1 MAYCIEEFNS
11 EFNGMEIV
19 WTDNVQYDFPVMT
32 CNNSAGIS
40 TNDRWIKALQQPTAD
55 QLKIFKTKSDH
66 VCTSF
71 FNTIWIKEQLQ
82 ANDLTDATECKI
94 HKGSMMVQ

>member
-40 TNDRWIKALQQPTAD
+40 TDDRWMNVLQQPTAD

-71 FNTIWIKEQLQ
+71 FNTIWIILLRTMTGEWPYKCNRMQDTQ
-82 ANDLTDATECKI
+82 
-94 HKGSMMVQ
+94 G

>member
-11 EFNGMEIV
+11 EFNGMKIV

-40 TNDRWIKALQQPTAD
+40 TNDRWINALQQPTAD

-71 FNTIWIKEQLQ
+71 FNTIWIILLRTMTGEWPYKCNRMQDTQ
-82 ANDLTDATECKI
+82 
-94 HKGSMMVQ
+94 G

>member
-19 WTDNVQYDFPVMT
+19 WTDNVQYNFPVMT

-40 TNDRWIKALQQPTAD
+40 TNDRWINALQQPTAD

-71 FNTIWIKEQLQ
+71 FNTIWIILLRTMTGEWPYKCNRMQDTQ
-82 ANDLTDATECKI
+82 
-94 HKGSMMVQ
+94 G

>member
-40 TNDRWIKALQQPTAD
+40 TDDRWINVLQQPTAD

-71 FNTIWIKEQLQ
+71 FNTIWIILLRTMTGEWPYKCNRMQDTQ
-82 ANDLTDATECKI
+82 
-94 HKGSMMVQ
+94 G

>member
-40 TNDRWIKALQQPTAD
+40 TNDRWINALQQPTAD

-71 FNTIWIKEQLQ
+71 FNTIWIILLRTMTGEWPYKCNRMQDTQ
-82 ANDLTDATECKI
+82 
-94 HKGSMMVQ
+94 G

>member
-1 MAYCIEEFNS
+1 MAYYIEEFNS

-71 FNTIWIKEQLQ
+71 FNTIWIILLRTMTGEWPYKCNRMQDTQ
-82 ANDLTDATECKI
+82 
-94 HKGSMMVQ
+94 G

>member
-40 TNDRWIKALQQPTAD
+40 TNDRWINALQQPTAD
-55 QLKIFKTKSDH
+55 QLKIFKTKNDH

-71 FNTIWIKEQLQ
+71 FNTIWIILLRTMTGEWPYKCNRMQDTQ
-82 ANDLTDATECKI
+82 
-94 HKGSMMVQ
+94 G

>member
-71 FNTIWIKEQLQ
+71 FNTIWIILLRTMTGEWPYKCNRMQDTQ
-82 ANDLTDATECKI
+82 
-94 HKGSMMVQ
+94 G

>member
-40 TNDRWIKALQQPTAD
+40 TNDRWINVLQQPTAD

-71 FNTIWIKEQLQ
+71 FNTIWIILLRTMTGEWPYKCNRMQDTQ
-82 ANDLTDATECKI
+82 
-94 HKGSMMVQ
+94 G

>member
-19 WTDNVQYDFPVMT
+19 WTDNAQYDFPVMT

-40 TNDRWIKALQQPTAD
+40 TNDRWINALQQPTAD

-71 FNTIWIKEQLQ
+71 FNTIWIILLRTMTGEWPYKCNRMQDTQ
-82 ANDLTDATECKI
+82 
-94 HKGSMMVQ
+94 G

>member
-19 WTDNVQYDFPVMT
+19 WTDNLQYDFPVMT

-40 TNDRWIKALQQPTAD
+40 TNDRWINALQQPTAD

-71 FNTIWIKEQLQ
+71 FNTIWIILLRTMTGEWPYKCNRMQDTQ
-82 ANDLTDATECKI
+82 
-94 HKGSMMVQ
+94 G

>member
-40 TNDRWIKALQQPTAD
+40 TNDRWINALQQPTAD

-71 FNTIWIKEQLQ
+71 FNTIWIIL
-82 ANDLTDATECKI
+82 LRTMTDEWPYKCNRMHDTQ
-94 HKGSMMVQ
+94 G

>member
-1 MAYCIEEFNS
+1 MANCIEEFNS

-71 FNTIWIKEQLQ
+71 FNTIWIILLRTMTGEWPYKCNRMQDTQ
-82 ANDLTDATECKI
+82 
-94 HKGSMMVQ
+94 G

>member
-40 TNDRWIKALQQPTAD
+40 SNDRWIKALQQPTAD

-71 FNTIWIKEQLQ
+71 FNTIWIILLRTMTGEWPYKCNRMQDTQ
-82 ANDLTDATECKI
+82 
-94 HKGSMMVQ
+94 G

>member
-1 MAYCIEEFNS
+1 MAYCIEEFNG

-40 TNDRWIKALQQPTAD
+40 TNDRWINALQQPTAD

-71 FNTIWIKEQLQ
+71 FNTIWIILLRTMTGEWPYKCNRMQDTQ
-82 ANDLTDATECKI
+82 
-94 HKGSMMVQ
+94 G

>member
-40 TNDRWIKALQQPTAD
+40 TNDRWTNVLQQPTAD

-71 FNTIWIKEQLQ
+71 FNTIWIILLRTMTGEWPYKCNRMQDTQ
-82 ANDLTDATECKI
+82 
-94 HKGSMMVQ
+94 G

>member
-40 TNDRWIKALQQPTAD
+40 TNDRWINALQQPTAD

-71 FNTIWIKEQLQ
+71 FNTIWIISLRTMTGEWPYKCNRMQDTQ
-82 ANDLTDATECKI
+82 
-94 HKGSMMVQ
+94 G

>member
-19 WTDNVQYDFPVMT
+19 RTDNVQYDFPVMT

-40 TNDRWIKALQQPTAD
+40 TNDRWINVLQQPTAD

-66 VCTSF
+66 VCTSSL
-71 FNTIWIKEQLQ
+71 IQYE
-82 ANDLTDATECKI
+82 
-94 HKGSMMVQ
+94 

>member
-40 TNDRWIKALQQPTAD
+40 TNDRWINALQQPTAD

-66 VCTSF
+66 VCTPF
-71 FNTIWIKEQLQ
+71 FNTIWIIL
-82 ANDLTDATECKI
+82 LRTMTDEWAYKCNRMQDTQ
-94 HKGSMMVQ
+94 G